1 VRLSFALVIKIQP
14 WEVTES
20 MDKFIDKL
28 SAYNIFTNLFPG
40 VVYCF
45 FATKFFGLSLIQE
58 DLVVAAFLYYFC
70 GMVISRVS
78 SVIVEPLM
86 TKSGFVTY
94 ADYGDYV
101 AASNADKLIGQLL
114 ETSNSYR
121 SVVALVVCLIGTGA
135 WTEAVARWSAFGGVS
150 QYVLLVALLVLFGFA
165 FRKQTQY
172 ITKRVTL
179 YKQGGGA
186 GS

>member
-1 VRLSFALVIKIQP
+1 
-14 WEVTES
+14 
-20 MDKFIDKL
+20 MDKILDKL

-45 FATKFFGLSLIQE
+45 MASEFFGLSLIQE

-78 SVIVEPLM
+78 SVVVEPLM
-86 TKSGFVTY
+86 TMSGFVVY
-94 ADYGDYV
+94 ANYGEYV

-121 SVVALVVCLIGTGA
+121 SVVAMVVCLLGTGV
-135 WTEAVARWSAFGGVS
+135 WTEVASGWSAFGAVS
-150 QYVLLVALLVLFGFA
+150 HYVLLLALIVLFSLA

-172 ITKRVTL
+172 IAKRVAL
-179 YKQGGGA
+179 HKQSGGDE
-186 GS
+186 S

>member
-1 VRLSFALVIKIQP
+1 
-14 WEVTES
+14 
-20 MDKFIDKL
+20 MDKVIDKL

-45 FATKFFGLSLIQE
+45 VATKLFGLSLVPE

-78 SVIVEPLM
+78 SVVVEPLM
-86 TKSGFVTY
+86 SKSGFVTY

-101 AASNADKLIGQLL
+101 AASNTDKFIGQLL

-121 SVVALVVCLIGTGA
+121 SVVALVICLLGTGA
-135 WTEAVARWSAFGGVS
+135 WTEAVTRWSAFGAVS
-150 QYVLLVALLVLFGFA
+150 HYVLLAALLVLFSFA

-172 ITKRVTL
+172 ITKRVAL
-179 YKQGGGA
+179 NKQGGDA
-186 GS
+186 ES